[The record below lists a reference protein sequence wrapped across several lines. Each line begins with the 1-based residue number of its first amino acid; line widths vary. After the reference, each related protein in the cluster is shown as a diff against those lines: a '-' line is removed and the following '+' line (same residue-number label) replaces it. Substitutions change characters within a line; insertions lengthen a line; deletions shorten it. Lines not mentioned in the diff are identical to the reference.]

1 MRKLYIV
8 TTVIIL
14 QLTSALSATEVS
26 KCCEN
31 EQNLLVDHKCGV
43 NSLGKI
49 PKLKL
54 TCEEKYILDPA
65 NVEEDAY
72 NITQNGTLY
81 VPDMDSYLF
90 PNE

>member
-1 MRKLYIV
+1 MGKLYIV
-8 TTVIIL
+8 TTVLIL
-14 QLTSALSATEVS
+14 QLTCALSAEVS

-31 EQNLLVDHKCGV
+31 EQNLLVDRKCGA

-54 TCEEKYILDPA
+54 SCEEKYILDPS
-65 NVEEDAY
+65 NVEEDQY
-72 NITQNGTLY
+72 KITQNGSLY
-81 VPDMDSYLF
+81 VTDMDSYLF

>member
-1 MRKLYIV
+1 MKILLIV
-8 TTVIIL
+8 AIFL
-14 QLTSALSATEVS
+14 HATSANKEIIH

-31 EQNLLVDHKCGV
+31 EKNLLVNRGCDV
-43 NSLGKI
+43 NSEGHR

-54 TCEEKYILDPA
+54 ECEEKYILDPT

-81 VPDMDSYLF
+81 VPDMQSYLL
-90 PNE
+90 PDE